1 MATHLQTHDKPAT
14 RYAVPALEKGMEIL
28 ELLASS
34 PVPLNLTSIS
44 AELGRSTGEI
54 YRILQ
59 YLDHSDY
66 VVRSRDSDTYSLSMK
81 MFHLSH
87 EHPPLRSLSAAAV
100 PIMEDLAA
108 RAGQSCHLAVLSR
121 INVTIVATI
130 ASPLPICYSVRLG
143 AQFPVWETSS
153 GILLYALQAEP
164 VRRGIYANLSQ
175 IIDDQTLADLQ
186 TKIAQVSEAGFEERG
201 SLRIPGIVNMSFPVR
216 DRLGNVVAA
225 LTVPYLPQ
233 RSAPA
238 SPEEVKGMVARSAT
252 TLSTALGYRDNTSDE
267 A

>member
-1 MATHLQTHDKPAT
+1 MAAHETEERVVA
-14 RYAVPALEKGMEIL
+14 RYNVPALEKGLEIV

-34 PVPLNLTSIS
+34 PVPLTLTAIS
-44 AELGRSTGEI
+44 SQLGRSTGEV

-66 VVRSRDSDTYSLSMK
+66 IVRSRDSDTYSLSMK

-87 EHPPLRSLSAAAV
+87 EHPPLRALTSVAV
-100 PIMEDLAA
+100 PIMEDLAG
-108 RAGQSCHLAVLSR
+108 RAGQSCHLAVVSR

-130 ASPLPICYSVRLG
+130 ASPLPICYQVRLG

-153 GILLYALQAEP
+153 GILLCAFLGETA
-164 VRRGIYANLSQ
+164 RRNLFATLSQ
-175 IIDDQTLADLQ
+175 IIDETALNDLRA
-186 TKIAQVSEAGFEERG
+186 KMAQVSEAGFEERG
-201 SLRIPGIVNMSFPVR
+201 SVRISGIVNISYPVR
-216 DRLGNVVAA
+216 DRLGTVVAA

-238 SPEEVKGMVARSAT
+238 TVDEVKGLVARAAADLSA
-252 TLSTALGYRDNTSDE
+252 AIGYREPTDT
-267 A
+267 

>member
-1 MATHLQTHDKPAT
+1 MAAHQTEDRVVA
-14 RYAVPALEKGMEIL
+14 RYNVPALEKGMEIL

-34 PVPLNLTSIS
+34 PAPLTLTEI
-44 AELGRSTGEI
+44 ATRLGRSTGEV

-66 VVRSRDSDTYSLSMK
+66 IVRSRDSDTYSLSMK

-87 EHPPLRSLSAAAV
+87 EHPPLRALTSVAV
-100 PIMEDLAA
+100 PIMEALAA
-108 RAGQSCHLAVLSR
+108 RAGQSCHLAVISR

-153 GILLYALQAEP
+153 GILLCAFLSDMA
-164 VRRGIYANLSQ
+164 RRNLFATLSQ
-175 IIDDQTLADLQ
+175 IIDDQALGELRA
-186 TKIAQVSEAGFEERG
+186 KMSQVSEAGYEERG
-201 SLRIPGIVNMSFPVR
+201 SLRIPGIVNISFPVR
-216 DRLGNVVAA
+216 DRLGAVVAA

-233 RSAPA
+233 KSAPA
-238 SPEEVKGMVARSAT
+238 TPAEIRTMVAAASAD
-252 TLSTALGYRDNTSDE
+252 LSAAIGYRNPTE
-267 A
+267 P

>member
-130 ASPLPICYSVRLG
+130 ASPLPIC
-143 AQFPVWETSS
+143 
-153 GILLYALQAEP
+153 
-164 VRRGIYANLSQ
+164 
-175 IIDDQTLADLQ
+175 
-186 TKIAQVSEAGFEERG
+186 
-201 SLRIPGIVNMSFPVR
+201 
-216 DRLGNVVAA
+216 
-225 LTVPYLPQ
+225 
-233 RSAPA
+233 
-238 SPEEVKGMVARSAT
+238 
-252 TLSTALGYRDNTSDE
+252 
-267 A
+267 